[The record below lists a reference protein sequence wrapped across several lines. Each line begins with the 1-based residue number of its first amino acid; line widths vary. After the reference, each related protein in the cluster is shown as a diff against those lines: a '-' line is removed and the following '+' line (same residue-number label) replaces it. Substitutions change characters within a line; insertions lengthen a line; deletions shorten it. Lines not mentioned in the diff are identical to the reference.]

1 MAVQIRDATPDDE
14 ASCAALLTEL
24 RGGGDPDPRLTDVFG
39 MLLSK
44 ERGQITVA
52 VEDGTVLGMATVS
65 FNLALRYGGEYCQLE
80 ELIVSPRARGRNLG
94 GRLVQTVVEIA
105 STRGCA
111 EIGLY
116 LLESTEHNRPFYAK
130 IRIRGRWQR
139 DAPASEYLGASP
151 SGDAIEADR
160 KRSDATHSPIGVT
173 NATQVQT
180 SGALKRSRRCAG
192 VLARILAPLHTRQ
205 CQDIEPARV
214 LVSARTSPA

>member
-1 MAVQIRDATPDDE
+1 
-14 ASCAALLTEL
+14 
-24 RGGGDPDPRLTDVFG
+24 

-130 IRIRGRWQR
+130 YGFEGVGSEMRQR
-139 DAPASEYLGASP
+139 LN
-151 SGDAIEADR
+151 
-160 KRSDATHSPIGVT
+160 T
-173 NATQVQT
+173 
-180 SGALKRSRRCAG
+180 
-192 VLARILAPLHTRQ
+192 
-205 CQDIEPARV
+205 
-214 LVSARTSPA
+214 